1 MHKVT
6 VAAIQMT
13 STDDWES
20 NLRKAK
26 EFVACAAD
34 RGAKIVALPENFAY
48 LRSEGEEIPCGQT
61 LEGEFLQSMKMLAAG
76 HRIHLLCGTIPEA
89 IPESRQVYN
98 TSVLLDP
105 NAEMIAVYRKIH
117 LFDVKLEG
125 RAVFQESKFVRS
137 GREVVC
143 AETKYGGM
151 GLTVCYDLRFPEL
164 FRILTL
170 MGSRIIFVPSAFTEY
185 TGKDHWQVLL
195 QARAIE
201 NQVYLIAPAQFGA
214 HNQKRRSYGRSMIV
228 DPWGNIVACAQD
240 QEGPV
245 LAEIDFQLQDKIRKE
260 LPCLEHIKMVHD
272 QDPQPGE

>member
-1 MHKVT
+1 MDRVI

-13 STDDWES
+13 STEDWEA
-20 NLRKAK
+20 NLKKA
-26 EFVACAAD
+26 EELIGSAAD
-34 RGAKIVALPENFAY
+34 RGARIVALPENFAF
-48 LRSEGEEIPCGQT
+48 LRSDGDEISFKQT
-61 LEGEFLQSMKMLAAG
+61 LDGEILAKMKTTAAK

-105 NAEMIAVYRKIH
+105 HGEILSAYRKIH
-117 LFDVKLEG
+117 LFDVRLEG
-125 RAVFQESKFVRS
+125 RAVFQESAFVRS
-137 GREVVC
+137 GIEVVC
-143 AETKYGGM
+143 AETEYGKM

-170 MGSRIIFVPSAFTEY
+170 MGSRIIFVPSAFTEF
-185 TGKDHWQVLL
+185 TGRDHWQVLL

-201 NQVYLIAPAQFGA
+201 NQVYIIAPAQFGA
-214 HNQKRRSYGRSMIV
+214 HSQKRRSYGRSMIV
-228 DPWGNIVACAQD
+228 DPWGSILACAPD

-245 LAEIDFQLQDKIRKE
+245 FAEVDFQLQDRIRKE

-272 QDPQPGE
+272 QPQSGE